1 MSPPECGGVRRER
14 RKMHMQPKQIDKLN
28 ADYRDTLGI
37 VTDEGSRKAIY
48 PKKPKGRFYNMRSV
62 FSLALLAFMFGMPLV
77 KVGGHP
83 FMLFNIIERKFIF
96 FGMVFGPHD
105 FFILA
110 LGFIA
115 FIVSIILFTAVFGR
129 VFCGWACPQT
139 VFLEMVFRRIEFWI
153 EGDYLRQKL
162 LNSAPWTVKKMFK
175 KLLKW
180 SVFFLLSVLIAN
192 TFLAWIVGTD
202 ELSKIITDPV
212 SRHMGGFTAMLIFSG
227 VFYFVF
233 AWFREYACIYVCPYG
248 RLQGVLLDKNTT
260 VIAYDYVRGEPRGK
274 INKSE
279 DRILGDCIDCNE
291 CVAVCPTG
299 IDIRNGTQL
308 ECVNCTAC
316 IDACDVVMD
325 KINKPRGLI
334 RFASENNI
342 KESSKFKVTGRVA
355 GYSVVL
361 ILLTFVLVT
370 LVVLRKPID
379 VTILRAPGMIFQ
391 EQPDNKISNLYSM
404 KLTNKTFDE
413 VPVKIKLENI
423 DGEIKIIGNEIKLQP
438 NDVNETKFLV
448 LLDKSKLTRMNIPLE
463 LGIYKNG
470 ERFEV
475 LSSTFL
481 GPPQQK

>member
-1 MSPPECGGVRRER
+1 
-14 RKMHMQPKQIDKLN
+14 MHMQPKQIENLN
-28 ADYRDTLGI
+28 AGYRDTLGI
-37 VTDEGSRKAIY
+37 VTDDGSRKVIY
-48 PKKPKGRFYNMRSV
+48 PRKPKGRFYNMRTV
-62 FSLALLAFMFGMPLV
+62 FSLALLAFMFGMPIV
-77 KVGGHP
+77 KISGHP
-83 FMLFNIIERKFIF
+83 FMLFNIIDRKFIL

-105 FFILA
+105 YFILA

-115 FIVSIILFTAVFGR
+115 FTVSIILFTAVFGR
-129 VFCGWACPQT
+129 IFCGWACPQT

-153 EGDYLRQKL
+153 EGDYLRQKM
-162 LNSAPWTVKKMFK
+162 LNMAPWTGKKIFK

-180 SVFFLLSVLIAN
+180 SIFFSLSILIAN

-202 ELSKIITDPV
+202 ELLKIITEPV
-212 SRHMGGFTAMLIFSG
+212 SLHMGGFTAMLIFSG
-227 VFYFVF
+227 VFYFIF

-248 RLQGVLLDKNTT
+248 RLQGVLMDKNTT
-260 VIAYDYVRGEPRGK
+260 VIAYDYIRGEPRGK

-279 DRILGDCIDCNE
+279 ERDLGDCIDCKE

-325 KINKPRGLI
+325 KINRPRGLV

-342 KESSKFKVTGRVA
+342 KDSTKFRLTGRVT

-361 ILLTFVLVT
+361 ALLTFLLIA
-370 LVVLRKPID
+370 LVVMRKPID
-379 VTILRAPGMIFQ
+379 VTILRAPGMIYQ

-413 VPVKIKLENI
+413 VFVNIKLENI

-448 LLDKSKLTRMNIPLE
+448 IMDKSKLTAMNTPLE
-463 LGIYKNG
+463 VGIYKG
-470 ERFEV
+470 GTKFGIFMT
-475 LSSTFL
+475 TFL